1 MVISSEAME
10 ALLDKEDQEAEVLER
25 KQALDPAQ
33 ALAPPP
39 SVLVPPPSALVDD
52 AVFENNLL
60 QPQDKD
66 AAQLL
71 KDYKYERAAGLPIG
85 TTTNDNRQITQ
96 DQATIN
102 KAHKDT
108 ENAPTTRG
116 FVVMDPKVAQLTRGD
131 LSGLSKVER
140 AADNITLWGSLTK
153 AGIMMAQ
160 HGYAFI
166 ETAGE
171 LTGIKSLDE
180 FGEKGRLELG
190 KAKKDIKGKETDLF
204 EIDSASDFA
213 NWMTSTLAQG
223 AVQFAPQIAGAAAG
237 AKGGAVLG
245 TALAPFTAGVSL
257 PVMTTLGTLIGV
269 VLPSFIMSTGEAQV
283 ELKEAGKKAGMGEDV
298 EAPGTVFTAG
308 LFMAGL
314 DSALPLKLW
323 SKMSGKGI
331 KAKVGKEIIRHSLA
345 QIMKRSAKA
354 GVKGMG
360 LEALT
365 ETVQDVV
372 KKVLIRNEL
381 DLDIIGDPKEFAKD
395 IVRSMAGGAVVGKF
409 MSAGVSVGTDVMAN
423 SRNTKAALDAMND
436 ATTGEPL
443 REGAPELAA
452 EHIRAVLEEKGV
464 ESIFINADVLMD
476 YVQRTDDPEGTL
488 INLGI
493 DETIADSMTNG
504 TDVEIDIATFSE
516 HIMGSAGYNILSMH
530 IKTKPGEKS
539 VSEAADFLWK
549 NNPNLQTDLTAELDK
564 LDLTDHE
571 RSLMQRIIDDMTP
584 EKAAQTLAKMNSQ
597 TEAVMATL
605 LNSIEERKV
614 TSEAEQKSGRVEF
627 LELEVQSLDK
637 EIVALED
644 NIEAEGKSESPSIQ
658 TLNKLE
664 RELQRV
670 RDVRN
675 AKIQEQQDINIP
687 QGQAAALRPEF
698 QETIDETSELQP
710 GTVQFVHYSDQQLTE
725 LDPAFEGTNENI
737 RGGERNRSKDP
748 NYPARTY
755 VGLPGF
761 EKEGGLGEVANT
773 GRIALDTLYDF
784 DGDPDKIRA
793 RATKAV
799 IARRK
804 RAGQVIQQN
813 TAAFQGLVASQMEHL
828 IKKDGYA
835 GYRTQSNSGPVAAL
849 FDVTPTDTTI
859 TTQADIPLTPAQKK
873 LRPKKIVTKAS
884 VLQDLGIKVTKEAT
898 RAARQGFREGVKA
911 AKTLKAKQKAIV
923 KIIDKLPII
932 ESQRKILRN
941 KIMAP
946 DVNAKTGESTAKFDR
961 VLDEVMARAT
971 VQIELQRKRQIRDA
985 IDKELKRARP
995 KKSGGKPI
1003 GKLGAH
1009 VHEVLENARKALD
1022 GITQEQASALL
1033 AAKENNPTDTPSAA
1047 DMLNLQL
1054 MQLIANPESVD
1065 STHMEDLLLSIKEVK
1080 DGGSAAHK
1088 KSKLNLIVQQ
1098 EERRARWREALNP
1111 TVLVREKLDDDGNP
1125 VFEQGTPIV
1134 DDVGNPVLDEDGQPT
1149 FEPGTKPVLIRQP
1162 KKMKGNPYQTFGLGV
1177 ENFMWTN
1184 WSGVWWTHLSRLM
1197 RTNDPLLAEQVQDD
1211 YDMGNESNNFQRNKQ
1226 SAAKRMEA
1234 MMMNRL
1240 GINSKQLQDLILSQ
1254 EDTEVNLG
1262 WHDHSDNQ
1270 SREIK
1275 FRRGELIDRVAA
1287 LSNPDVEERAKHKD
1301 GNAYTDAIIKRM
1313 RDELTGQE
1321 RAQVEAF
1328 VALYENDLP
1337 RVNEVYARMWGV
1349 FLDKVKGGIYYPTR
1363 RILDTKGE
1371 TNEDFLISLI
1381 QRGQVGAGQHK
1392 SRTGSVKPLI
1402 NRTAF
1407 STYVAHIA
1415 EMEYFIAYAEKV
1427 RDISATFDSK
1437 TLNEIELIYGQHMKR
1452 VMTENVQ
1459 YFVDRGILNAKA
1471 GEGAFMML
1479 MRNFAISQLAIKP
1492 QIMIKQW
1499 MSFPA
1504 MGVGVDTKL
1513 FMEGLAKFT
1522 KNPNEARRFLTENSE
1537 FYELRGIK
1545 NLDRDF
1551 EALTSSIH
1559 AGIGNKYTNPLGRNP
1574 SFAQAV
1580 MANVKTGD
1588 RGAIVLGGFAHYY
1601 AKKKMLLRDNP
1612 KMPEA
1617 EAHRLAIQSFQRQ
1630 ANRTQQSPNPD
1641 QTSGGQRG
1649 NPFFRIM
1656 SMFMSSP
1663 NALMRGIHHAVVEK
1677 ARGRLGWNE
1686 FLRDFTYMYFIIPS
1700 LIQYA
1705 ANAFHWDDEDQIRAA
1720 TYGAIN
1726 GILIFADVLDAVI
1739 GALTNKEDIFT
1750 VETRHPLRVIT
1761 DLLAFYQAK
1770 EDISLEALIDGAK
1783 GINKSL
1789 NALSGA
1795 TGLPIGTVF
1804 NMSRGL
1810 VKTLDGEVV
1819 DGIILM
1825 MGYSPYTLSKVNE
1838 RASSG
1843 VSGSGNL

>member
-1 MVISSEAME
+1 MD
-10 ALLDKEDQEAEVLER
+10 ALLDAEEKEDE
-25 KQALDPAQ
+25 ALDPTPALDTP
-33 ALAPPP
+33 ALAPA
-39 SVLVPPPSALVDD
+39 PPPPVLAPLPPELEDKD
-52 AVFENNLL
+52 AFESNLL
-60 QPQDKD
+60 QSQDKD
-66 AAQLL
+66 TAKRL
-71 KDYKYERAAGLPIG
+71 KDYQFERAAGLPIG

-96 DQATIN
+96 DQAAIN
-102 KAHKDT
+102 KAHQDI
-108 ENAPTTRG
+108 EGAPTTKSL
-116 FVVMDPKVAQLTRGD
+116 VIEDPRIAQLTGGD

-140 AADNITLWGSLTK
+140 AADNITLWGSVTK

-314 DSALPLKLW
+314 DSALPFKLW

-395 IVRSMAGGAVVGKF
+395 MLRSMAGGAAVGKF
-409 MSAGVSVGTDVMAN
+409 MSAGVSVATDVMAN

-584 EKAAQTLAKMNSQ
+584 EKAAQTLAKMNGQ

-644 NIEAEGKSESPSIQ
+644 NIEAEGNSESPSIQ

-687 QGQAAALRPEF
+687 QDQAAALRPEF
-698 QETIDETSELQP
+698 QETLDQEESSSETTDQP
-710 GTVQFVHYSDQQLTE
+710 
-725 LDPAFEGTNENI
+725 A
-737 RGGERNRSKDP
+737 
-748 NYPARTY
+748 
-755 VGLPGF
+755 
-761 EKEGGLGEVANT
+761 
-773 GRIALDTLYDF
+773 
-784 DGDPDKIRA
+784 
-793 RATKAV
+793 
-799 IARRK
+799 
-804 RAGQVIQQN
+804 
-813 TAAFQGLVASQMEHL
+813 
-828 IKKDGYA
+828 
-835 GYRTQSNSGPVAAL
+835 
-849 FDVTPTDTTI
+849 
-859 TTQADIPLTPAQKK
+859 IPLTPAQKK

-884 VLQDLGIKVTKEAT
+884 VLQDLGIKVTKEAI

-923 KIIDKLPII
+923 KIIDKLPIS
-932 ESQRKILRN
+932 ESQRRILRD
-941 KIMAP
+941 KIMAL

-971 VQIELQRKRQIRDA
+971 VQIELRRKKQISKA

-995 KKSGGKPI
+995 KRSSSGQPI
-1003 GKLGAH
+1003 GRYTAAIHDALRDVEKAIKNLTPADAQLMIDEINSQPADIPSAH
-1009 VHEVLENARKALD
+1009 
-1022 GITQEQASALL
+1022 SALM
-1033 AAKENNPTDTPSAA
+1033 NQI
-1047 DMLNLQL
+1047 LN
-1054 MQLIANPESVD
+1054 LIANPDTVS
-1065 STHMEDLLLSIKEVK
+1065 STDMENLLISIKDVK
-1080 DGGSAAHK
+1080 DGGAGVNKANK
-1088 KSKLNLIVQQ
+1088 LARIAEESKL
-1098 EERRARWREALNP
+1098 AHDMAEALNP
-1111 TVLVREKLDDDGNP
+1111 SLGEQVQLDEEGNILLDEEGNP
-1125 VFEQGTPIV
+1125 KLAQKVAG
-1134 DDVGNPVLDEDGQPT
+1134 
-1149 FEPGTKPVLIRQP
+1149 
-1162 KKMKGNPYQTFGLGV
+1162 KGGKGASFMLG
-1177 ENFMWTN
+1177 
-1184 WSGVWWTHLSRLM
+1184 
-1197 RTNDPLLAEQVQDD
+1197 AEQVLFLGWSGSWWNKLGRIMRTSNKALAERVQDA
-1211 YDMGNESNNFQRNKQ
+1211 MGLFSESRVHTQNKQ
-1226 SAAKRMEA
+1226 DTVNFLEKLMV
-1234 MMMNRL
+1234 NRL
-1240 GINSKQLQDLILSQ
+1240 AISKTALMKMIRQQ
-1254 EDTEVNLG
+1254 EVEVVELG
-1262 WHDHSDNQ
+1262 PFTHSDGV
-1270 SREIK
+1270 SRTITMK
-1275 FRRGELIDRVAA
+1275 RGELIQRVAE
-1287 LSNPDVEERAKHKD
+1287 LRNSDIETRSKAKE
-1301 GNAYTDAIIKRM
+1301 GNAYNDAIIAALRN
-1313 RDELTGQE
+1313 ELTGQE
-1321 RAQVEAF
+1321 RAQVD
-1328 VALYENDLP
+1328 ALIDFYEQYLP
-1337 RVNEVYARMWGV
+1337 RINAAYSKAYGVN
-1349 FLDKVKGGIYYPTR
+1349 LDKVPGGVYIPTR
-1363 RILDTKGE
+1363 RTTSEGDGHQDFMQSIINRRGNVTGGSLKG
-1371 TNEDFLISLI
+1371 
-1381 QRGQVGAGQHK
+1381 
-1392 SRTGSVKPLI
+1392 RTGSIAPLVD
-1402 NRTAF
+1402 RTAF
-1407 STYVAHIA
+1407 GVATAHIA
-1415 EMEYFIAYAEKV
+1415 EMEYFIAYHDKV
-1427 RDISATFDSK
+1427 RMINAAFTPKLLKEIQRLYGKHVADSIK
-1437 TLNEIELIYGQHMKR
+1437 LDL
-1452 VMTENVQ
+1452 Q
-1459 YFVDRGILNAKA
+1459 YFTNRGVQNAQV
-1471 GEGAFMML
+1471 GEQLMLQL
-1479 MRNFAISQLAIKP
+1479 MRNFSIAQLAIKP
-1492 QIMIKQW
+1492 QIAFKQL

-1504 MGVGVDTKL
+1504 FAQEVSSIDFVA
-1513 FMEGLAKFT
+1513 GLRHFVQHPLKT
-1522 KNPNEARRFLTENSE
+1522 RKWLKENSTFFE
-1537 FYELRGIK
+1537 QRGIFIDK
-1545 NLDRDF
+1545 DF
-1551 EALTSSIH
+1551 EAVTASNGPKFL
-1559 AGIGNKYTNPLGRNP
+1559 GWLGRKPGIVQMLTFNIRVGD
-1574 SFAQAV
+1574 QA
-1580 MANVKTGD
+1580 
-1588 RGAIVLGGFAHYY
+1588 AIAMGGYAHYL
-1601 AKKKMLLRDNP
+1601 AKKKAL
-1612 KMPEA
+1612 KKEGKSEA
-1617 EAHRLAIQSFQRQ
+1617 EAHKLAIKSFERI
-1630 ANRTQQSPNPD
+1630 ASRTQQSPDPD
-1641 QTSGGQRG
+1641 QVSAAQRS
-1649 NPFFRIM
+1649 NSWARLM
-1656 SMFMSSP
+1656 TQFMSSA
-1663 NALMRGIHHAVVEK
+1663 NALTRAEYAAFVEVS
-1677 ARGRLGWNE
+1677 RGRMTGKE
-1686 FLRDFTYMYFIIPS
+1686 FAKQLVIFHVIIPNM
-1700 LIQYA
+1700 IMFA
-1705 ANAFHWDDEDQIRAA
+1705 ANAFHLDWEDQGRA
-1720 TYGAIN
+1720 TLFGALN
-1726 GILIFADVLDAVI
+1726 GILIFADVIDAFY
-1739 GALTNKEDIFT
+1739 GSLTGSEDIFPPT
-1750 VETRHPLRVIT
+1750 TRHPFRVFT
-1761 DLLAFYQAK
+1761 DLLAFAK
-1770 EDISLEALIDGAK
+1770 HMDDISMQDILDGAK

-1789 NALSGA
+1789 QSIGGI
-1795 TGLPIGTVF
+1795 TGLPVSTVF
-1804 NMSRGL
+1804 NMTRGITE
-1810 VKTLDGEVV
+1810 VTDGEVGK
-1819 DGIILM
+1819 GIMLM
-1825 MGYSPYTLSKVNE
+1825 LGYSPYTID
-1838 RASSG
+1838 R
-1843 VSGSGNL
+1843 VSDGSGGFSKGAGNL